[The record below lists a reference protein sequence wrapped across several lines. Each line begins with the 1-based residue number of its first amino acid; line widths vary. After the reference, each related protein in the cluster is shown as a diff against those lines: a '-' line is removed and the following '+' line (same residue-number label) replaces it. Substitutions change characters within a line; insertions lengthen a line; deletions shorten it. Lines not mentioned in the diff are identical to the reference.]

1 MHLEKN
7 ARNCSAN
14 EWRKKNNHNRFEI
27 LLQCDFSLKWCP
39 ISRAYFICV
48 FIGKLPIILY
58 GEYCIG
64 TGLIWING
72 VNRKNKWRWKL
83 VLSMHAEQQ
92 MSFVA
97 WLTVLSDTFDL
108 NPFGSWK
115 CIAIHAIDMLPNCL
129 CSGDA
134 TVHTFY
140 SAHATIC
147 RNWKVRTILY
157 INVTFMLRAH
167 RKVPVPTSIE
177 PKRNW
182 QTVEMLVRGP
192 QIHNDTPVRFQFIPR
207 ERKNN
212 SHGENIRLITWFKIS
227 WINRKRKHSLDF
239 IVYTQNESSQF
250 RDQNWRIQCVKNE
263 IGLKRKSYVND
274 KCK

>member
-1 MHLEKN
+1 MLLFFFHFKSKVKVCCLSLCICLFLDRKLNVNVRLERIFFPSCTLTDAFRKKN

-14 EWRKKNNHNRFEI
+14 GWKKNPNRFEI
-27 LLQCDFSLKWCP
+27 HMQCDFSLKWCP

-58 GEYCIG
+58 GEFCIG

-83 VLSMHAEQQ
+83 VLSMNAEQQ

-108 NPFGSWK
+108 NPLGSWK

-129 CSGDA
+129 CLGDA

-140 SAHATIC
+140 FAHAKIC

-157 INVTFMLRAH
+157 INVTFMLRARTAKCLCPH
-167 RKVPVPTSIE
+167 QSKQRETGKLSKCWREVLE
-177 PKRNW
+177 
-182 QTVEMLVRGP
+182 
-192 QIHNDTPVRFQFIPR
+192 FIMTLWLSFNLYHER
-207 ERKNN
+207 EREKKATANTF
-212 SHGENIRLITWFKIS
+212 GLL
-227 WINRKRKHSLDF
+227 LD
-239 IVYTQNESSQF
+239 S
-250 RDQNWRIQCVKNE
+250 
-263 IGLKRKSYVND
+263 KSFE
-274 KCK
+274 